1 MEPTA
6 TEHRQRGE
14 QGAAAE
20 DRALM
25 ARIAAGDRE
34 ALADLYERHGRPLL
48 AYLRALS
55 PDRGQAEELAQDTL
69 LAVWHGAHTFQ
80 GRSSLRT
87 WLLGVARRQAHN
99 TLRRGGRVSPSVGEA
114 ALLPL
119 ADSDPLPEDVAIARA
134 TRDEID
140 AALAQLSPLHRE
152 VLVLTFFHDLAYQE
166 VAQVLDVPLGT
177 VKSRLNHAKRA
188 LRDRLERGTGG
199 RP

>member
-1 MEPTA
+1 
-6 TEHRQRGE
+6 
-14 QGAAAE
+14 
-20 DRALM
+20 M
-25 ARIAAGDRE
+25 ARIAAKDRV
-34 ALADLYERHGRPLL
+34 ALADLYARHGRALL
-48 AYLRALS
+48 VYLRALT

-69 LAVWHGAHTFQ
+69 LGVWHGAHTFQ

-99 TLRRGGRVSPSVGEA
+99 KLRRGGRVSPSVGEA

-140 AALAQLSPLHRE
+140 AALALLSPIHRE
-152 VLVLTFFHDLAYQE
+152 VLVLTFFHDLAHQE
-166 VAQVLDVPLGT
+166 VAKVLDVPLGT
-177 VKSRLNHAKRA
+177 VKSQLNHAKRA
-188 LRDRLERGTGG
+188 LRDTLERGTSG

>member
-1 MEPTA
+1 
-6 TEHRQRGE
+6 
-14 QGAAAE
+14 
-20 DRALM
+20 M
-25 ARIAAGDRE
+25 ARIAAGDRA

-48 AYLRALS
+48 AYLRALT
-55 PDRGQAEELAQDTL
+55 PDAGQAEELAQDTL
-69 LAVWHGAHTFQ
+69 LAVWQGAHTFQ
-80 GRSSLRT
+80 DRSSLRT

-99 TLRRGGRVSPSVGEA
+99 TLRRGGRVSPAVGED
-114 ALLPL
+114 ALLSL
-119 ADSDPLPEDVAIARA
+119 TDSDPLPEDVAIARA

-140 AALAQLSPLHRE
+140 VALAQLSPLHRE